1 VLITGGAGFIGYHLA
16 NKLLESNYQID
27 ILDNFSRG
35 VNDTQLS
42 NLAKNK
48 NISLINADLLPS
60 GTADK
65 FDRDYTYIYHLA
77 AVIGVQHVLKSPYD
91 VLEKNFILL
100 KNAFKIARK
109 QKKLERFI
117 FASTSEVYAGT
128 LSHYGLS
135 FPTPESTPLTISNLQ
150 EARTSYMLSKIY
162 GEAMCQHSELPFTII
177 RPHNFYGPRMGLS
190 HVIPELM
197 KKVIEA
203 NNGLVDV
210 YSVKHKRTFCYI
222 GDAVEIIQLLAESIN
237 AIGKVFNVGNDD
249 EEITMGELA
258 KIIIDL
264 IGKDVDIN
272 SMPSTPGSP
281 ERRFPSITKLKE
293 IVIYKKKYPLE
304 KGLKETFSWYNVN
317 VFSGEGVSAI

>member
-1 VLITGGAGFIGYHLA
+1 MLITGGAGFIGYHLA

-150 EARTSYMLSKIY
+150 KLEQATCFPKFMVRQCASIQNYLLQSSVPIIFMVLGWAYPMLFQS
-162 GEAMCQHSELPFTII
+162 
-177 RPHNFYGPRMGLS
+177 
-190 HVIPELM
+190 
-197 KKVIEA
+197 
-203 NNGLVDV
+203 
-210 YSVKHKRTFCYI
+210 
-222 GDAVEIIQLLAESIN
+222 
-237 AIGKVFNVGNDD
+237 
-249 EEITMGELA
+249 
-258 KIIIDL
+258 
-264 IGKDVDIN
+264 
-272 SMPSTPGSP
+272 
-281 ERRFPSITKLKE
+281 
-293 IVIYKKKYPLE
+293 
-304 KGLKETFSWYNVN
+304 
-317 VFSGEGVSAI
+317 